1 MPVEGFEEKIVLLLK
16 KLKKMTGEGTLYKKR
31 KKKVVFASRSEK
43 KLKRLDCTVSYG
55 EPALANRRSGLN
67 KWEMI
72 LVD

>member
-43 KLKRLDCTVSYG
+43 KLKRLDCTVS
-55 EPALANRRSGLN
+55 
-67 KWEMI
+67 
-72 LVD
+72 

>member
-16 KLKKMTGEGTLYKKR
+16 KLKKMTSGGTLYKKR
-31 KKKVVFASRSEK
+31 KKKAVSASCSEK

-55 EPALANRRSGLN
+55 EPTLANRRSGRN